1 MTGRVSQFGQPFL
14 DTVQAEM
21 RRRAMPLLVDK
32 TEVSFATFGN
42 EVVMLGCS
50 AMILNEEL
58 GII

>member
-1 MTGRVSQFGQPFL
+1 
-14 DTVQAEM
+14 M
-21 RRRAMPLLVDK
+21 RQRAMPLMADK
-32 TEVSFATFGN
+32 TEVSFAEFGN